1 MIQITLI
8 PFSISLPS
16 NSSKPFPTS
25 TSKNLCR
32 PMSSCSTLHLTMS
45 SILGMG
51 HRLHDWTDTR
61 CSLSSWSII
70 RELICGKGTQDYQ
83 SRSEEVP
90 GFKFKDHWEITGF
103 EGRELYML
111 LAEERES
118 IQEFMLIPFARRR
131 GKNRSMVLLCI
142 PRAELLLRCKTLVTH
157 LTVTCGET
165 LCFHWS

>member
-1 MIQITLI
+1 MPTHVQLQHTTPDYVVDLGHG
-8 PFSISLPS
+8 PPASRLDWYSL
-16 NSSKPFPTS
+16 
-25 TSKNLCR
+25 L
-32 PMSSCSTLHLTMS
+32 
-45 SILGMG
+45 
-51 HRLHDWTDTR
+51 
-61 CSLSSWSII
+61 LSSWSII
-70 RELICGKGTQDYQ
+70 REWICGKGTQDYQ

-131 GKNRSMVLLCI
+131 SKNRSMVLLCI